1 LVEDRP
7 LTIGNVV
14 WSPARTRAPIRVT
27 PRVNVPLNLDDAFPA
42 RIRKACREHKLIFGI
57 MAPPPVVESTL
68 TCLVPALNEVV
79 VHIGSC
85 RPDNLDIGV
94 VPMAL
99 GVTGCSCGSGG
110 QIDPADERHFGRLS
124 CIDQPT
130 LLVMEVV
137 PVRAIPTSP
146 ES

>member
-1 LVEDRP
+1 
-7 LTIGNVV
+7 
-14 WSPARTRAPIRVT
+14 
-27 PRVNVPLNLDDAFPA
+27 LNLDDAFPA
-42 RIRKACREHKLIFGI
+42 RIRKAFREHKLIFGI

-99 GVTGCSCGSGG
+99 GVTRCSCGSGG

-137 PVRAIPTSP
+137 PARDPNEPGKLILSSEGGRDPQGSPRMWSPSTPTDIRDLVARK
-146 ES
+146 